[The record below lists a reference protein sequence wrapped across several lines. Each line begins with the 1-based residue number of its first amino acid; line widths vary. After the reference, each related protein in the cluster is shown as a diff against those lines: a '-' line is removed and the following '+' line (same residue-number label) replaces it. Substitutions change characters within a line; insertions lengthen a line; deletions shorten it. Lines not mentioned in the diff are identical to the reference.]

1 MLVLGTTAAA
11 TLSFTAARGVGRRYA
26 KKMLQTELGKGKGEG
41 GANGIMAK
49 QLTKVTAA
57 MRTAACGSNSWQC
70 GVAVDTSRALQVCG
84 HLLIWLKCSRT
95 LSARVTTGL

>member
-26 KKMLQTELGKGKGEG
+26 QKMLQTELGKGKGEG
-41 GANGIMAK
+41 GANGMMAK

-57 MRTAACGSNSWQC
+57 IENGSVWQQFLAVAALRLTPVVPFRC
-70 GVAVDTSRALQVCG
+70 VATYRY
-84 HLLIWLKCSRT
+84 WLKCIRT
-95 LSARVTTGL
+95 L